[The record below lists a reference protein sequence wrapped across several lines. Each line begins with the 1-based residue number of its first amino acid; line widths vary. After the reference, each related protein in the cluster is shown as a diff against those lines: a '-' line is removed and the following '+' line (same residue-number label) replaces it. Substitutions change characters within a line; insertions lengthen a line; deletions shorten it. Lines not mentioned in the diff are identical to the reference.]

1 MSKEQIVSDA
11 KMSFVTGQ
19 DKILND
25 VMGSVYDQAAIEQ
38 KAADGTLS
46 QSDLDAAVAAA
57 VGPLNDQIVALTAQ
71 DEADKQAAV
80 DAKAM
85 GDAAVAA
92 IQAQFDELKA
102 SKDVEDGV
110 IANLNASMASIQ
122 GALDALHALFPQP

>member
-57 VGPLNDQIVALTAQ
+57 VAPLNDQIVALTAQ
-71 DEADKQAAV
+71 DELDKQAAV